1 MKSTKLDERGGA
13 AAPDLFGNVGLDLVP
28 ARLAPND

>member
-13 AAPDLFGNVGLDLVP
+13 AAPDLFEVTVLDLVP
-28 ARLAPND
+28 ALLAPDD